1 MSRTR
6 PIPPSSLVL
15 GYGPMLLL
23 PVLAIAGWSANGWW
37 AALIVSA
44 GQLWAAALLIFMA
57 GVRRGY
63 GFSIEN
69 GARPFLLVSMLWL
82 FVLGMIGLI
91 APWLVAFCAL
101 FVGYGS
107 VALLDPKAAAR
118 GELPRHFAK
127 LRPPQMA
134 VAMVGI
140 TALLLR
146 ALTL

>member
-1 MSRTR
+1 MKRSRQ
-6 PIPPSSLVL
+6 IPASSLVL

-23 PVLAIAGWSANGWW
+23 PVLAIAGWIAGGWW
-37 AALIVSA
+37 SALIVSA
-44 GQLWAAALLIFMA
+44 GQLWAGALLIFIA

-63 GFSIEN
+63 AFSIE
-69 GARPFLLVSMLWL
+69 GGTRPFLIAAMLWL
-82 FVLGMIGLI
+82 FVLAIVGLV
-91 APWLVAFCAL
+91 APWGVGFCAL

-107 VALLDPKAAAR
+107 VALLDPKAATR

-134 VAMVGI
+134 VAMLGI

-146 ALTL
+146 ALTF